1 MLILGRMKRRDPAS
15 ANEADIAAKRAF
27 ALSLR
32 KQGHSYEKIGQLLGT
47 QFKHTTHTGES
58 GFTAMYASKLVHEA
72 IREIYKEDAKDM
84 ITLECERLDEL
95 QLEALR
101 VLQTEH
107 VTLSNGAVVR
117 VHLRDEKGNMIMDP
131 ETGLPKSAPIRDD
144 GPVLAAI
151 DRLVKISETRR
162 KLLGLDKPVKVASTN
177 PSGDKA
183 ATPFQIVASSDDL
196 KL

>member
-1 MLILGRMKRRDPAS
+1 MLILCRMKRRDPAS
-15 ANEADIAAKRAF
+15 VNESDVAAKRAF

-47 QFKHTTHTGES
+47 QFPHTVHKDETTFS
-58 GFTAMYASKLVHEA
+58 AVYASKLVHEA
-72 IREIYKEDAKDM
+72 IKDIYREDAKDM
-84 ITLECERLDEL
+84 IALECERLDEW
-95 QLEALR
+95 QMEAIR

-117 VHLRDEKGNMIMDP
+117 VHVRDEKGNMVMDP
-131 ETGLPKSAPIRDD
+131 ETGLPKSVPIRDD
-144 GPVLAAI
+144 APVLAAI

-162 KLLGLDKPVKVASTN
+162 KLLGLDKPTKVASTN
-177 PSGDKA
+177 PNGDKA
-183 ATPFQIVASSDDL
+183 ATPFQMVVSPTDA